1 MSGTTRIKNG
11 CETRKFLMTMRQQIS
26 AGTSQGPRTKGKPKK
41 NYTIGTKM
49 NTQNHLPKIAYG
61 VTQELSMQTISKA
74 ISISTSTIILLAA
87 LISPTAVA
95 DNLVLPSAQG
105 TRVVIDVKKQQ
116 VLAKDKERNI
126 SYSIDNAITRHI
138 IRAEDIQLI
147 ANESKPEA
155 QLFIVLARE
164 PSRPS
169 AMGQGYCGAG
179 YEDYLLLVEM
189 LGHKLILRD
198 QFLLQSCLKSI
209 SMFIDQGD
217 DNPSNGL
224 VHGKDGSFTYR
235 LVDDDYD
242 KKRTIIIS
250 KKHFEIKPPSPT
262 NQ

>member
-1 MSGTTRIKNG
+1 
-11 CETRKFLMTMRQQIS
+11 
-26 AGTSQGPRTKGKPKK
+26 
-41 NYTIGTKM
+41 
-49 NTQNHLPKIAYG
+49 
-61 VTQELSMQTISKA
+61 MQTISKA
-74 ISISTSTIILLAA
+74 ISISAFTITLLAA
-87 LISPTAVA
+87 LISTAAVP
-95 DNLVLPSAQG
+95 DDLVLPSAKG
-105 TRVVIDVKKQQ
+105 SRVVIDVKKQQ

-126 SYSIDNAITRHI
+126 NYNIDNAIAKHF

-147 ANESKPEA
+147 TTESKPKA
-155 QLFIVLARE
+155 QLFIVLTRE

-189 LGHKLILRD
+189 LDHKLTLRD

-224 VHGKDGSFTYR
+224 VHEKDGSFTYR

-242 KKRTIIIS
+242 KKRALSIS
-250 KKHFEIKPPSPT
+250 KKHFEIKLLSPPS
-262 NQ
+262 Q